1 MDKKTINYI
10 NLCIFITI
18 AAPFLLFFGCKNPLD
33 TPEDVTGITGVVTI
47 AGMEDTSGVLV
58 TAEPVISGK
67 TVAVYR
73 KLGLEEETADA
84 ETKSLKSSYTAFSG
98 SDGTYTLIDLPEGT
112 YTVSA
117 QKDNTLG
124 AVETDIVVTTKE
136 VTQVD
141 IELTATGSIEGNV
154 TLEGATED
162 PPTHFGT
169 IVYIDGTSYMAVT
182 DGNGDFT
189 MSDVPVSTSPH
200 YTLVFYHAGF
210 TSDQFTG
217 VQVTTG
223 TTTDINGQGDA
234 FELFTTPYVVST
246 IPRDGATGVDINSSV
261 FVYFSENMSDATI
274 MEGSNNSESFLVFK
288 VSGGDPLTGT
298 YSNIGWED
306 GTTHSYSFTPTGGFE
321 VNTEYAVILEAN
333 IMDPYEQH
341 LSSFYRF
348 EFTTTDDTTPPEV
361 GNLVANATFEEVL
374 LTWAKAID
382 NVTAQNLLEYNVYCS
397 DTYTRVNS
405 IAAMDTYT
413 WNKIWADWQVD
424 LTPQMTHDAVTSGT
438 TYWFNIMVRDE
449 AGNKNHYGAV
459 NVYIPYP
466 PHIRVY
472 QKSTQ
477 ALPSELD
484 NLALLADDAA
494 SPDVDYGEV
503 AAGGSVK
510 DWFYYIENNGGYR
523 LEIDSIDVV
532 TQPSDDASWSVSE
545 PESDAIDPGTTQE
558 FVIRFMSNPYGGGDY
573 TTDVSI
579 SVNDP
584 DYGDGSF
591 DFTIRATAS

>member
-10 NLCIFITI
+10 NLCILITV

-47 AGMEDTSGVLV
+47 AGMEDMSGVLV

-124 AVETDIVVTTKE
+124 AVETDIIVTTKE

-141 IELTATGSIEGNV
+141 IELTATGSIVGNV
-154 TLEGATED
+154 VLEGMPAD
-162 PPTHFGT
+162 PPSYFGT
-169 IVYIDGTSYMAVT
+169 IAYIDGTSYMAVT
-182 DGNGDFT
+182 DANGDFT

-210 TSDQFTG
+210 TSTQETG

-223 TTTDINGQGDA
+223 TTTDINNEGDV

-246 IPRDGATGVDINSSV
+246 TPQDGATGVDIDSSV
-261 FVYFSENMSDATI
+261 FVYFSENMSDITVMDI
-274 MEGSNNSESFLVFK
+274 NNFIVIETV
-288 VSGGDPLTGT
+288 GGDPLTGT
-298 YSNIGWED
+298 ITNIGWED
-306 GTTHSYSFTPTGGFE
+306 GTTNTYSFTPTDGFE

-333 IMDPYEQH
+333 IMDPEEQH

-348 EFTTTDDTTPPEV
+348 EFTTSDDTTPPEV
-361 GNLVANATFEEVL
+361 GTLVANADFEEVGL
-374 LTWAKAID
+374 NWKKATD
-382 NVTAQNLLEYNVYCS
+382 NVTAQSNLYYNVYYS
-397 DTYTRVNS
+397 TLFSEVRSVDAIEANPTNNLWESYL
-405 IAAMDTYT
+405 
-413 WNKIWADWQVD
+413 ADKA
-424 LTPQMTHDAVTSGT
+424 LASTDAVTGGN
-438 TYWFNIMVRDE
+438 TYWFNVVVIDE
-449 AGNKNHYGAV
+449 AGNGNDYGPV
-459 NVYIPYP
+459 NVFIPYP
-466 PHIRVY
+466 PKIRVY

-484 NLALLADDAA
+484 SLALMTDD
-494 SPDVDYGEV
+494 G
-503 AAGGSVK
+503 AGGSIDVYYGDVLVGGTAK
-510 DWFYYIENNGGYR
+510 DWYFYIENNGGYR
-523 LEIDSIDVV
+523 LEIAFADI
-532 TQPSDDASWSVSE
+532 TQPSDGSGASWDLTE
-545 PESDAIDPGTTQE
+545 PESDAIDPGTTHE
-558 FVIRFMSNPYGGGDY
+558 FVIRFISGSLNSSYE
-573 TTDVSI
+573 TDISI

-584 DYGDGSF
+584 DYLDGLF
-591 DFTIRATAS
+591 DFTIRANAS